1 MTQQVAGDIRCEGG
15 TNGVSERRLMC
26 AGDGGGGG
34 GGPKLSIGERDRTR
48 LYILVFRKII
58 FDEYLRASSKK

>member
-1 MTQQVAGDIRCEGG
+1 MACPSVG
-15 TNGVSERRLMC
+15 LC
-26 AGDGGGGG
+26 ARGDGGGGG
-34 GGPKLSIGERDRTR
+34 GGGVQNCQLVSGDRTR

>member
-1 MTQQVAGDIRCEGG
+1 MVCPSVGLCARGTGG
-15 TNGVSERRLMC
+15 
-26 AGDGGGGG
+26 GGGGG
-34 GGPKLSIGERDRTR
+34 GGPKLSIGEQDRTR